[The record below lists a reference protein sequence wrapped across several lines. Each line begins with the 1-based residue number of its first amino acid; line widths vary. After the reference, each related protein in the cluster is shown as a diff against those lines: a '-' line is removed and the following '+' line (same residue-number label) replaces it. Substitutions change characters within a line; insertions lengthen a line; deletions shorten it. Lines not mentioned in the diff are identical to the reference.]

1 MNNKKKGLQRVLLK
15 SVYVILPFIESRLAN
30 NKLRKRIE
38 KNNENKISDVD
49 FDDVHLEALKE
60 DYNSSIDRS
69 KRLEDKAKSLLIAWT
84 ISITLIFNLPKFM
97 RLTHAS
103 FMIIK
108 VNIILSIATVLYM
121 ILAGIMV
128 TQVLT
133 AENVINVIGLQKRD
147 DKEEYYRLTLGNNY
161 RNLIRNNN
169 IFTAYRAV
177 INSFI
182 CLGIIFLMNIFSS

>member
-147 DKEEYYRLTLGNNY
+147 DKEEYYRATLGNNY

-169 IFTAYRAV
+169 IVTAYRAV

>member
-1 MNNKKKGLQRVLLK
+1 MNNKKKGVQRVLLK

-147 DKEEYYRLTLGNNY
+147 DKEEYYRATLGNNY